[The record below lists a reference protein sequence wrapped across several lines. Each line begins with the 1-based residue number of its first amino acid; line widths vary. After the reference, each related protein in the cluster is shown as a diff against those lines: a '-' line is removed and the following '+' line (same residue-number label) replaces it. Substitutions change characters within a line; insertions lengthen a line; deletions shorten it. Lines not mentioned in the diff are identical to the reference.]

1 MANDAIYPFVKVK
14 AFSDNFGRIYG
25 AEYKWKLH
33 PSSEYCNSW
42 VKLIEYL
49 DSIIKPLLNYLKNS
63 DSHVYVK
70 IGGKMIKLD
79 STEYI
84 FEEVWSKASGS
95 ENILLSD
102 FLICSLQNV
111 YNAQVQSHTR
121 AYNPRCTPDLF
132 KFVETRWV
140 SVVEFKKMSLPLR

>member
-1 MANDAIYPFVKVK
+1 MQYCAICEELFDTHLLCKEHYQTKHHEVANDAIYPFIKVK
-14 AFSDNFGRIYG
+14 AFSDDFGRISG

-33 PSSEYCNSW
+33 PSSKYCNSW

-79 STEYI
+79 SMEYI
-84 FEEVWSKASGS
+84 FEEV
-95 ENILLSD
+95 
-102 FLICSLQNV
+102 
-111 YNAQVQSHTR
+111 
-121 AYNPRCTPDLF
+121 
-132 KFVETRWV
+132 
-140 SVVEFKKMSLPLR
+140 